1 MKDEILAYINKVV
14 RAEKGNKVTIENKLI
29 DTDLDSLGLF
39 TLFVELDCKY
49 KYFRDIPND
58 SDPFNG
64 LDYKK
69 ITIKQLVDKCM
80 STNI

>member
-1 MKDEILAYINKVV
+1 MENEILTYINKVV
-14 RAEKGNKVTIENKLI
+14 RAEKGNKVTIDDRVI
-29 DTDLDSLGLF
+29 DTDLDSLGLLI
-39 TLFVELDCKY
+39 LFVELDWKY
-49 KYFRDIPND
+49 KYFRDTPND